1 MIYSGLQFILKL
13 IPRRISAQKKM
24 IHTDMEVFCN
34 IDQDFYRAIGAS
46 PFKIAEVAM
55 GNTKFFIKFFIK
67 FFLRQLRI
75 CTQSKNTVK
84 PPPLL
89 QMMKSAECSTQ
100 FSIKTIFIMLHSFCR
115 AYEKAGIFLAFI
127 ILQTDD

>member
-46 PFKIAEVAM
+46 PFKISEVAM
-55 GNTKFFIKFFIK
+55 GNAKLFIK

-75 CTQSKNTVK
+75 CTQSKNMVK
-84 PPPLL
+84 PPSLL
-89 QMMKSAECSTQ
+89 
-100 FSIKTIFIMLHSFCR
+100 
-115 AYEKAGIFLAFI
+115 
-127 ILQTDD
+127 

>member
-13 IPRRISAQKKM
+13 IPRRISAQKKI
-24 IHTDMEVFCN
+24 IHTDMDVFCN

-55 GNTKFFIKFFIK
+55 GNTKFFSKFFIK

-84 PPPLL
+84 PPSLL
-89 QMMKSAECSTQ
+89 
-100 FSIKTIFIMLHSFCR
+100 
-115 AYEKAGIFLAFI
+115 
-127 ILQTDD
+127 

>member
-55 GNTKFFIKFFIK
+55 GNTKFFSKFFCDNFAFVRK
-67 FFLRQLRI
+67 
-75 CTQSKNTVK
+75 VK
-84 PPPLL
+84 IRL
-89 QMMKSAECSTQ
+89 S
-100 FSIKTIFIMLHSFCR
+100 LHLF
-115 AYEKAGIFLAFI
+115 YK
-127 ILQTDD
+127 

>member
-13 IPRRISAQKKM
+13 IPRRISAQKKI

-55 GNTKFFIKFFIK
+55 ENTKFFSKFSCDNFAFVHK
-67 FFLRQLRI
+67 
-75 CTQSKNTVK
+75 VK
-84 PPPLL
+84 IRL
-89 QMMKSAECSTQ
+89 S
-100 FSIKTIFIMLHSFCR
+100 LHLF
-115 AYEKAGIFLAFI
+115 YK
-127 ILQTDD
+127 